1 MNYDFTKDYGKLVRM
16 MAAEFNKG
24 SDIYE
29 AASVLPKYAEYNF
42 VFSRLAYKELYEK
55 FYPDNQD
62 EVTFVIDNFVMSN
75 SVATAF
81 LEHIHADS
89 SVAIEFIK
97 RDIGDAYSM
106 LRQIQQLLQGMA
118 ITSHPEDGT
127 QELYEFTTNNIIK
140 PVVEEANTNEEYIKA
155 ALASYIA
162 QGSER
167 IKVMEQENSS
177 EQEKSK
183 EMKVSTGH
191 INQDKDPLLYQ
202 IKDYKQCVRLYE
214 YLQET
219 KVLDDRTSLQVFLDA
234 IVHADMS
241 MITPIHM
248 TRFRCAVQRTKWT
261 VTGDVDLWARVAC
274 GSIGKT
280 PSQALSGASNNA
292 AWFED
297 LCEILPEYPIKK

>member
-1 MNYDFTKDYGKLVRM
+1 MNYDFTKDYGKLVRV

-24 SDIYE
+24 RDIYE
-29 AASVLPKYAEYNF
+29 AASVLPKYSDYHF

-62 EVTFVIDNFVMSN
+62 EVTFVIDNYVMSN

-81 LEHIHADS
+81 LEHLHADS
-89 SVAIEFIK
+89 GVAIEFIK
-97 RDIGDAYSM
+97 REIGDAYSM

-127 QELYEFTTNNIIK
+127 HELYEFTINNIIK
-140 PVVEEANTNEEYIKA
+140 PVVEEANANEEYIKA

-162 QGSER
+162 QGSKR
-167 IKVMEQENSS
+167 INVIKDDFT
-177 EQEKSK
+177 EQEKSQ
-183 EMKVSTGH
+183 ETKVTTDH
-191 INQDKDPLLYQ
+191 IKKDIDSILYQ

-241 MITPIHM
+241 MITPIHI

-261 VTGDVDLWARVAC
+261 VSGDVDLWARLAC